1 MVAENKCLKFDN
13 DRLEAKVKQN
23 VQQSNSRENYSRRNN
38 IVLRGIVK
46 TDNETNEKYEEVKIF
61 LLNKLNPCPAEYLE
75 VFLKIVHVLFKGVNP
90 SSNMGGGDNIGEKYT
105 SRLRDVMRGAK
116 RRALFGGFGG
126 MLPREFF

>member
-90 SSNMGGGDNIGEKYT
+90 SSNMGGG
-105 SRLRDVMRGAK
+105 
-116 RRALFGGFGG
+116 
-126 MLPREFF
+126 